1 MSELFEMVVDIQ
13 GIGNL
18 PISTALWRIL
28 QNFDKNSIKIQGT
41 SYAAIGLSVIMFTF
55 IIIVCL
61 ARPAIAN
68 RTSLRILGL
77 ISLFN
82 FLYIIISMFSYNYS
96 RSGCVAQGFFLEL
109 FIYGGL
115 YLTSAIAFNLHLK
128 FLRSSSKPLPK
139 YIAYL
144 YFVVPIAVATVQ
156 LAPQYIYAAT
166 HGRCYASEL
175 SSMENNRPALFLF
188 LVKLLIPA
196 IFGIFNLVTSVRV
209 IIVLCQKRCM
219 INGALKS
226 VSSGAPEQQTTS
238 TVSNGVIQLQAVR
251 KVCNASIRVA
261 IYPLVPLVWLT
272 LLAVDIG
279 LQDTIKLSSIY
290 GLRHV
295 LDNLY
300 LISLFV
306 PVTVITYVLVFLFD
320 PVFCQLFTS
329 SKADQIEQ
337 EAQDAAVIEESSE
350 SNNSISAAVEK
361 LHESGELGQIKN
373 NEDAQKFF
381 KTI

>member
-1 MSELFEMVVDIQ
+1 MIPFFDLLANGQDIPHPSIYLTFSNKRKLQRNATKIVD
-13 GIGNL
+13 
-18 PISTALWRIL
+18 
-28 QNFDKNSIKIQGT
+28 T
-41 SYAAIGLSVIMFTF
+41 SYAAIALSGIMFIF
-55 IIIVCL
+55 IFIACL
-61 ARPAIAN
+61 ALPAIAN
-68 RTSLRILGL
+68 RTSLRILAL

-82 FLYIIISMFSYNYS
+82 FLYGIISMFSYNYS
-96 RSGCVAQGFFLEL
+96 LSGCVAQGFFLEL
-109 FIYGGL
+109 FIYSGL

-128 FLRSSSKPLPK
+128 FLRSPSKPLPK

-144 YFVVPIAVATVQ
+144 YFVVPIAVATMQ

-166 HGRCYASEL
+166 HV
-175 SSMENNRPALFLF
+175 ALFLF

-196 IFGIFNLVTSVRV
+196 IFGIFNFVTSVRV
-209 IIVLCQKRCM
+209 IIVLCQKRCI

-226 VSSGAPEQQTTS
+226 VNRGAPEQHTTS
-238 TVSNGVIQLQAVR
+238 AVSKRVIQLQAVR

-261 IYPLVPLVWLT
+261 IYPLVPLVC
-272 LLAVDIG
+272 IG
-279 LQDTIKLSSIY
+279 LQDTFTLSSVH
-290 GLRHV
+290 GLRHY
-295 LDNLY
+295 LDAVY
-300 LISLFV
+300 LTSLLV

-329 SKADQIEQ
+329 SKTDQTEQ

>member
-1 MSELFEMVVDIQ
+1 MFIF
-13 GIGNL
+13 
-18 PISTALWRIL
+18 ISIA
-28 QNFDKNSIKIQGT
+28 
-41 SYAAIGLSVIMFTF
+41 
-55 IIIVCL
+55 CL

-68 RTSLRILGL
+68 RTSLRILSL

-82 FLYIIISMFSYNYS
+82 FLYGIISIFSYNYS
-96 RSGCVAQGFFLEL
+96 LSGCVAQGFFLEL
-109 FIYGGL
+109 FIYSGL

-128 FLRSSSKPLPK
+128 FLRSPSKPLPK

-144 YFVVPIAVATVQ
+144 YFVVPIAVATMQ
-156 LAPQYIYAAT
+156 LVPQYIYAAT
-166 HGRCYASEL
+166 RGTCNVFGWSA
-175 SSMENNRPALFLF
+175 MGNTRPALFLF

-209 IIVLCQKRCM
+209 IIVLCQKRCI

-226 VSSGAPEQQTTS
+226 VNSGAPKQHTTS
-238 TVSNGVIQLQAVR
+238 AVSISVIQLQAVR
-251 KVCNASIRVA
+251 KVYNASIRVA

-272 LLAVDIG
+272 LLAIAIG
-279 LQDTIKLSSIY
+279 LQDTINFSSAH
-290 GLRHV
+290 GLRYY
-295 LDNLY
+295 LDTAY
-300 LISLFV
+300 LTSLLV
-306 PVTVITYVLVFLFD
+306 PVTMITYVLVFLFD

-329 SKADQIEQ
+329 SKTDQTEQ

-350 SNNSISAAVEK
+350 SNNSISAVVEK